1 MLCCA
6 VRFYPQVFPFSFSF
20 EVFTAREE
28 ISTNILYKTVFA
40 SETLEIL
47 SAMQLSQ
54 ENSLKYAL
62 PSRDVKTLG
71 NLTYIRCTKQRCAIV
86 LEV

>member
-1 MLCCA
+1 
-6 VRFYPQVFPFSFSF
+6 VRVYPQVFPFSFSF
-20 EVFTAREE
+20 EFFTAREE
-28 ISTNILYKTVFA
+28 RSTNILYRKVFA

-62 PSRDVKTLG
+62 L
-71 NLTYIRCTKQRCAIV
+71 
-86 LEV
+86 